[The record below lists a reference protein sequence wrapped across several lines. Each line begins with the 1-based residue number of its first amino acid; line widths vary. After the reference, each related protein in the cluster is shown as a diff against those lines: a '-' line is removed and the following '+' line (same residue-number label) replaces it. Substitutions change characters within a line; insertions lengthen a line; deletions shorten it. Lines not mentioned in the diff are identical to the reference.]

1 MKKILCAALLLGCIV
16 SLASAQVVKSSRWLN
31 GLKDRYTATLDVVYN
46 SVDTASDKL
55 DVYVPKDASKP
66 APVLIWIHG
75 GGWGR
80 LSKDSSVGQVIPY
93 LELGWVVIN
102 TNYRLTSVALAPA
115 AVQDCRAVL
124 RWIVANEKRLRADLK
139 RIVVSG
145 SSAGGHLALMT
156 GMLPDGIA
164 FDTLGSINKTPR
176 VAAIVNHY
184 GITDVNDLLGG
195 ENRKGYAVNWI
206 GEQPGKEQIA
216 KAVSPLTY
224 VRTGLPPI
232 FSVQGD
238 ADPTVPYSHS
248 VRLHKSLEELG
259 VPNEFVTI
267 PGGKHGKFSKE
278 ENDMIWKNIREFL
291 TKHGILGSN

>member
-1 MKKILCAALLLGCIV
+1 MKKTLLVALLVGYA
-16 SLASAQVVKSSRWLN
+16 ASCADAQVVKSSRWLN
-31 GLKDRYTATLDVVYN
+31 GLNKRYTATLDLVYN
-46 SVDTASDKL
+46 TVDTVSDRL
-55 DVYVPKDASKP
+55 DVYVPKDAPTP

-102 TNYRLTSVALAPA
+102 TNYRLTPAALAPA

-124 RWIVANEKRLRADLK
+124 RWIAANEKRLHADLK

-164 FDTLGSINKTPR
+164 FDTLGSIGKTPR

-206 GEQPGKEQIA
+206 GEQPDREQIA

-224 VRTGLPPI
+224 VRKGLPPI

-248 VRLHKSLEELG
+248 VRLHKALNELG

-278 ENDMIWKNIREFL
+278 ENDMIWKNIQTFL
-291 TKHGILGSN
+291 TKNGILGSD